1 MGQPLPLRQDY
12 DASRLRR
19 LARHS
24 ADSSRTRRLLALAVI
39 SDGGSRSEA
48 AQVDGV
54 GRQIVRDWVLRFNAE
69 GPDGLLQRSRSGR
82 PARLNEARLAALIAR
97 VETGP
102 LPAIDGVVR
111 WRLPDLA
118 QWLWED
124 YRLGISES
132 CLSATLRK
140 HGYRKL
146 TARPRHYGQ
155 NVHEI
160 DAFKKNFPA
169 VIARIR
175 ERTGRN
181 VPLDIWWQDEA
192 RVGQKNKITQ
202 RWAKQGTR
210 PVAPKDQRTKSA
222 WIFGAICPARGVG
235 AALVLP
241 RCDTRGMQG
250 HLEEISSQVEP
261 GAHAVIILDKAGWHT
276 TGKLDIPDNITL
288 LPLPP
293 RSPAPVENVWQYLRQ
308 NRLSNRIFDN
318 QDQIVSLCCDAW
330 NNLTDRPSK
339 IRSIGYRKWAHGF

>member
-1 MGQPLPLRQDY
+1 M
-12 DASRLRR
+12 
-19 LARHS
+19 
-24 ADSSRTRRLLALAVI
+24 
-39 SDGGSRSEA
+39 
-48 AQVDGV
+48 
-54 GRQIVRDWVLRFNAE
+54 
-69 GPDGLLQRSRSGR
+69 R
-82 PARLNEARLAALIAR
+82 PRLAALIAR

-124 YRLGISES
+124 YRLSISES

-146 TARPRHYGQ
+146 TARPRHHGR
-155 NVHEI
+155 NGDAI

-169 VIARIR
+169 VIASLHARI
-175 ERTGRN
+175 GPA

-210 PVAPKDQRTKSA
+210 PVAPKDQGTKSA

-241 RCDTRGMQG
+241 RCDYTRDARAPRGN
-250 HLEEISSQVEP
+250 IV
-261 GAHAVIILDKAGWHT
+261 
-276 TGKLDIPDNITL
+276 TGRARCP
-288 LPLPP
+288 
-293 RSPAPVENVWQYLRQ
+293 
-308 NRLSNRIFDN
+308 
-318 QDQIVSLCCDAW
+318 CCHY
-330 NNLTDRPSK
+330 P
-339 IRSIGYRKWAHGF
+339 